1 MNKKNY
7 IIFLII
13 TFLLIGCGY
22 KAIDKSILK
31 EFQLKELEFSGN
43 KKIGFLIKNNLTQNF
58 ISKKEGKPITLKIG
72 SIKEKS
78 IKEKNLKN
86 QIIKYKISLVTTVN
100 INFVSDNKKENFI
113 ISLNGSY
120 NVDANHAGTI
130 SNQNNMEN
138 LLAQKTSQQIRSKL
152 ILLINDY

>member
-31 EFQLKELEFSGN
+31 EFQLKEIEFSGD

-86 QIIKYKISLVTTVN
+86 QIIKYKISLVTTVE
-100 INFVSDNKKENFI
+100 IYFVSDNKKEKFI

-130 SNQNNMEN
+130 NNQNIMEN
-138 LLAQKTSQQIRSKL
+138 HLAQKTSQQIRSKL